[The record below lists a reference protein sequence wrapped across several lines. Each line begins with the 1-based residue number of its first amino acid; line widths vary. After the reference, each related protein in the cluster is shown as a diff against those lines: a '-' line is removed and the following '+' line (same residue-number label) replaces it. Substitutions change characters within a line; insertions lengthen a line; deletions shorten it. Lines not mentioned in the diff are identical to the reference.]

1 MKTCTKCNQI
11 KPLTEYYKRGKG
23 YNSRCKHCCRAK
35 LKKYYENNPEKFRTY
50 VKKYRENNLEKC
62 RARSKKYYENN
73 REKRSAYK
81 KKYRENNREK
91 RRAYTNRRYETDIKF
106 RTKTLLR
113 SRIKD
118 ALKKKKKSSR
128 SMELI
133 GCSILHFMKHIEKQF
148 VPGMTWEN
156 QGEWHIDHM
165 IPCASFDLEDPEQQR
180 RCFHYT
186 NQQPLWAAENIS
198 KGDKI
203 IYNRVWNG
211 NRWVSK

>member
-11 KPLTEYYKRGKG
+11 KPLTEYYKKRKG
-23 YNSRCKHCCRAK
+23 LNSRCKHCCRAWRK
-35 LKKYYENNPEKFRTY
+35 KYRENNREKKRACDKKYYENNPEKKRAY
-50 VKKYRENNLEKC
+50 VKKYRENNRDKA
-62 RARSKKYYENN
+62 RAYL
-73 REKRSAYK
+73 
-81 KKYRENNREK
+81 K
-91 RRAYTNRRYETDIKF
+91 RRYDTDIKF

-113 SRIKD
+113 TRIKD

-133 GCSILHFMKHIEKQF
+133 GCSIQHFMKHIEKQF

-156 QGEWHIDHM
+156 HGEWHIDHM

-211 NRWVSK
+211 NRWVWGI

>member
-11 KPLTEYYKRGKG
+11 KPLTEYCKKRKG
-23 YNSRCKHCCRAK
+23 YNSRCKHCCRAYNK
-35 LKKYYENNPEKFRTY
+35 KWSENNRDKKRACDKKYYENNSEKKRAY
-50 VKKYRENNLEKC
+50 VKKYRENNRDKA
-62 RARSKKYYENN
+62 RAYL
-73 REKRSAYK
+73 
-81 KKYRENNREK
+81 K
-91 RRAYTNRRYETDIKF
+91 RRYDTDIKF

-113 SRIKD
+113 TRIKD

-133 GCSILHFMKHIEKQF
+133 GCSIQHFMKHIEKQF

-165 IPCASFDLEDPEQQR
+165 MPCASFDLEDPEQQR

>member
-11 KPLTEYYKRGKG
+11 KPLTEYYKFRKG
-23 YNSRCKHCCRAK
+23 YYPRCKHCCRA
-35 LKKYYENNPEKFRTY
+35 Y
-50 VKKYRENNLEKC
+50 
-62 RARSKKYYENN
+62 SKKYSENN
-73 REKRSAYK
+73 RENL

-91 RRAYTNRRYETDIKF
+91 FMAYHKEYRKNNREKRRVYRKQRYDTDIKF
-106 RTKTLLR
+106 RIKALLR
-113 SRIKD
+113 QRIKD
-118 ALKKKKKSSR
+118 ALKKKKSSR

-133 GCSILHFMKHIEKQF
+133 GCSILHFMKHLEKQF

-165 IPCASFDLEDPEQQR
+165 MPCASFDLEDPEQQR

-211 NRWVSK
+211 NRWVWGI